1 MKAHTEDCVVMLP
14 TGNRTGSVKMLSP
27 LRTGKIITRD
37 QFKVLPMPLSVIE
50 RLNGMAV
57 ADGINTASTTTEV
70 STDSVRVF
78 DHTPSHL
85 PTMLTPQMH
94 TGEDP
99 DIALQHPRIGF
110 PQPELAD
117 EVGLGP
123 PDDTDGQFEYGEA
136 GDVPRNNHDDVSGHL
151 TDTTDANQQPY
162 DRGAHI
168 GGDSAG
174 DDRARGDIG
183 GDEDYGG
190 GQPQSATETER
201 DPPTDPA
208 AEAQQD
214 RHTRAG
220 RLLDYFRRGG
230 TDVALMSKELMEDL
244 GYGAER
250 ALNITVREAIRTR
263 GEEAERV
270 IMKELSQM
278 IIRGVWTPIDGR
290 KLTAEERSRIIRSS
304 TFLKEKYLASGEFE
318 KLKARL
324 VAGGDQ
330 QDKDIYDDLSAPT
343 VSTSSVFTILAIAA
357 HEGRKAA
364 VVDIGGVFLN
374 AEMRTGVSVHMR
386 LDRVMSDMLI
396 RLKPS
401 YSKFLDVSHHLVVL
415 LNRAQ
420 YGCVES
426 AALWYDNLREKSR
439 PECLTAVAFLA
450 TRVTRCTEHDW
461 EKLTTPKSEELCYGP
476 T

>member
-57 ADGINTASTTTEV
+57 ADGIDTASTTTEV

-110 PQPELAD
+110 PQHELAD

-162 DRGAHI
+162 DR
-168 GGDSAG
+168 GDSAG

-250 ALNITVREAIRTR
+250 ALNITVRSYTDSGR
-263 GEEAERV
+263 G
-270 IMKELSQM
+270 S
-278 IIRGVWTPIDGR
+278 
-290 KLTAEERSRIIRSS
+290 
-304 TFLKEKYLASGEFE
+304 
-318 KLKARL
+318 
-324 VAGGDQ
+324 
-330 QDKDIYDDLSAPT
+330 
-343 VSTSSVFTILAIAA
+343 
-357 HEGRKAA
+357 
-364 VVDIGGVFLN
+364 
-374 AEMRTGVSVHMR
+374 
-386 LDRVMSDMLI
+386 
-396 RLKPS
+396 
-401 YSKFLDVSHHLVVL
+401 
-415 LNRAQ
+415 
-420 YGCVES
+420 
-426 AALWYDNLREKSR
+426 
-439 PECLTAVAFLA
+439 
-450 TRVTRCTEHDW
+450 
-461 EKLTTPKSEELCYGP
+461 
-476 T
+476 